1 MIASFW
7 SISVLLCLVNLGVSL
22 IAEDPL
28 RMGLKQMG
36 FQGAIFVPGEIG
48 YHKFRLGHTGTCK
61 FAFPKLVARPRTSAD
76 VAFGVM
82 LARSEN
88 ISLSVR
94 SGGHGYLCQHLKNNS
109 LHLDLRRLNHMHL
122 LTPDPEKNLPLRL
135 NLGPGS
141 TWGRVLKQFPI
152 SRYSMVHGQ
161 CTTVGV
167 GGYLLGG
174 GVNFV
179 GTSSKLGS
187 GSQNVMEYTMISA
200 TGDLLK
206 VSENAIQTLHLN
218 ESVKDTLLE
227 PKNDLFFALKGAG
240 SSFGIVTNFLYQ
252 IYDEPETQPVLVP
265 IFFRG
270 PSDLEKLKRLN
281 ANGLF
286 DVSIFRLYHL
296 IDMDPVQGSWYNT
309 FLASAPLLSKL
320 INFSSQEAVGALVV
334 DIYSGR
340 QRTDLIEAVNLLHSF
355 GMELAFTN
363 LGGIG
368 ILTLRIMKFDQ
379 FDPFL
384 RTYDSQYLSQEDQL
398 RKGPQASASASFI
411 NARSPRIVEDFI
423 FNNSHFGNYQD
434 SVNLRHDLGCDW
446 CYWTLV
452 IWNGPKRPLFFAN
465 DPPPD
470 QKGIYTLDFTCQ
482 YDPHSSA
489 QAKRCENVVQLAK
502 ARMSKI
508 AEEEGEHLNQY
519 YNTPSCDINGR
530 PFYERYWHHHYE
542 TLLAQKQIWDP
553 TNLLT
558 HCHAVG
564 STDEDCCP
572 TV

>member
-1 MIASFW
+1 ILKRSKMIASFW

-270 PSDLEKLKRLN
+270 PS
-281 ANGLF
+281 
-286 DVSIFRLYHL
+286 
-296 IDMDPVQGSWYNT
+296 
-309 FLASAPLLSKL
+309 
-320 INFSSQEAVGALVV
+320 
-334 DIYSGR
+334 
-340 QRTDLIEAVNLLHSF
+340 
-355 GMELAFTN
+355 
-363 LGGIG
+363 
-368 ILTLRIMKFDQ
+368 
-379 FDPFL
+379 
-384 RTYDSQYLSQEDQL
+384 
-398 RKGPQASASASFI
+398 
-411 NARSPRIVEDFI
+411 
-423 FNNSHFGNYQD
+423 NYQD